1 MAMLAPV
8 SRSDKESMRRK
19 IWRRVKRNSYLIVA
33 AVMVVVGLFG
43 LNIYYPQYEYH
54 YAYDNQSVTAD
65 PVNASTLYFN
75 VFIFHQANFTFV
87 MPDNM
92 AVSYEIDLVSEY
104 HPTGTSS
111 SQFYYT
117 HVADGVAK
125 NNTRVVGWES
135 TYSLEFYFVNVTSNS
150 GTPFNVS
157 VNQEFTFVS
166 VQPQPVWLTVLSFS
180 LVLTGVMTAAIFITV
195 RSKNEDQGKAGLN

>member
-1 MAMLAPV
+1 MAIRASV

-19 IWRRVKRNSYLIVA
+19 IWRRVRRNSYLVVA
-33 AVMVVVGLFG
+33 AIMVVVGLLG

-54 YAYDNQSVTAD
+54 YVYNDQSVTAY

-75 VFIFHQANFTFV
+75 VFLFHQSNFTFV
-87 MPDNM
+87 MRDSM
-92 AVSYEIDLVSEY
+92 AVSYEIDLVSEF
-104 HPTGTSS
+104 HPTGTSNS
-111 SQFYYT
+111 SLYYT
-117 HVADGVAK
+117 HVAAGVAT

-135 TYSLEFYFVNVTSNS
+135 TYSLEFYSVNVTSDS

-180 LVLTGVMTAAIFITV
+180 LILTGVMTAAIFITV
-195 RSKNEDQGKAGLN
+195 RSKNEDRGKAGLN